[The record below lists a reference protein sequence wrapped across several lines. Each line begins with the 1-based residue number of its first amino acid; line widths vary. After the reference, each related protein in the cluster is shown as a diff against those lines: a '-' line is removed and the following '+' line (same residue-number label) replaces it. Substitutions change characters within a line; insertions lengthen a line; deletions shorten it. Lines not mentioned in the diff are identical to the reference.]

1 MGGEPKRDAEPAQDR
16 TKTKVDL
23 MLQDE
28 NLAGYDLLSPGA
40 DDLAGRTI
48 PVASVSIPE
57 IKSLFRLA
65 AGVVVIA
72 ALYFGKDVLI
82 PITLAVM
89 LSFLLAPIVS
99 LLQRLRFGRAPA
111 VILTVLAALG
121 IFGLVA
127 TLFATQAT
135 SLAADA
141 PRYAKSIESKFEG
154 LSAFTAARLA
164 SVTREFTRAKPARQQ
179 AQASTASSTMLSDKA
194 PISAAGDR
202 TAVIVEVASPEMT
215 PLAVA
220 KAVFQPVLRPLETFV
235 IVLIVAI
242 FILFQREDLRDR
254 FIRLFGSSDLHRTT
268 LAMDDAVFRLSR
280 YFLSQ
285 LAVNASFGIVIA
297 VGLWAIGIPSAA
309 MWGMLAGI
317 LRFIPYIGAFLAVLP
332 PLVLAA
338 AIDPGW
344 STVVYV
350 VLFFVIVEVAV
361 GYVIEPLLYGHSTG
375 LSPVSVI
382 VAAVFWT
389 WIWGPIGLIISTPLT
404 LCFVVLGRHV
414 KSLEFFD
421 VLLGDRPA
429 LSATESFY
437 QRILAD
443 NPDEA
448 LAHAESL
455 LTDSQLIDYY
465 DGVVV
470 EGLALATEDEKRGII
485 DRSRSRQ
492 MLRAVLSV
500 IADLGYRGNGD
511 TGETANVA
519 EPQSTEFGTVACIA
533 GRGPFDTAI
542 SAMLLQLM
550 EQNNV
555 ERRAISHDA
564 VSRDR
569 IGELDLSGVSVILLA
584 YAELSQSPAHLRFL
598 VKRLRQ
604 RAPHAKIVVGLWAKD
619 EAALT
624 DASIQ
629 QAIGA
634 DRYVGSLNE
643 ALEQALALLTTDCTI
658 AAPAH
663 II

>member
-1 MGGEPKRDAEPAQDR
+1 
-16 TKTKVDL
+16 
-23 MLQDE
+23 MLQNE
-28 NLAGYDLLSPGA
+28 NLAGYDFLSTA
-40 DDLAGRTI
+40 VDDLGVSTI
-48 PVASVSIPE
+48 PVASVLIPE

-89 LSFLLAPIVS
+89 LSLLLAPVVS

-154 LSAFTAARLA
+154 LSALTAARLA
-164 SVTREFTRAKPARQQ
+164 SLTREFTRAKPAVKQ
-179 AQASTASSTMLSDKA
+179 APTEKASPLISPDKA
-194 PISAAGDR
+194 TESTPADR
-202 TAVIVEVASPEMT
+202 TAVLVEVASPELT

-220 KAVFQPVLRPLETFV
+220 KAIFQPILRPLEMFV

-268 LAMDDAVFRLSR
+268 LAMDDAVYRLSR

-285 LAVNASFGIVIA
+285 LAVNASFGVVIA

-332 PLVLAA
+332 PLALAA

-361 GYVIEPLLYGHSTG
+361 GYVIEPLLYAHSTG

-382 VAAVFWT
+382 VSAVFWT

-500 IADLGYRGNGD
+500 IADLGYRGNGEAGD
-511 TGETANVA
+511 TANVTV
-519 EPQSTEFGTVACIA
+519 PPSTASGTVACVP

-550 EQNNV
+550 EHHRV

-569 IGELDLSGVSVILLA
+569 IGALDLSGISVILLA

-598 VKRLRQ
+598 IKRVRE
-604 RAPHAKIVVGLWAKD
+604 RAPHAKIVVGLWAKN

-624 DASIQ
+624 DSGIQ

-634 DRYVGSLNE
+634 DRYVGSLNQ
-643 ALEQALALLTTDCTI
+643 ALEQTLALLTADSTVTE
-658 AAPAH
+658 PACSK
-663 II
+663 